1 MAPKVR
7 QQVEAVSL
15 GPQVREGE
23 IVFGVAHIYAS
34 FNDTFVHVT
43 DLSGRET
50 IMRVTGGMKVKADRD
65 ESSPYAA
72 MLAAQDVAARCK
84 ELGIGALHIKLRA
97 TGGTKTRTPG
107 PGAQSALRALARSGM
122 KIGRIEDVTPIPT
135 DCTRRKCGR
144 RGRIAP
150 AMECLGRPAQI
161 ASRLGITDMKQVRES
176 SAKSLGVERA
186 RGGARGASEELPAAC
201 RSGNEDA
208 VKAFLQKVVG
218 PRGLSDCEEA
228 LFDVYGE
235 SVLHHAVHGSHIEV
249 AHLLLDVG
257 LVQVD
262 IPNARNETAL
272 AIACRKGDAS
282 MASFLLKADANPN
295 CADSNGLTPFLA
307 AVLGGANSDFLEM
320 LLAASVRSSCV
331 EAEFYDDVAI
341 GWNELFEET
350 APAAGRVRESPS
362 GLPVPPLPAKRKT
375 RPPPYLRMGGGK
387 KNAIEHGIKFARW
400 VGTQTPLW
408 RDRQEAV
415 SKFAAARRSMEKPPE
430 RLLRCNSRDP
440 SPSLSSDEV
449 KALKASP
456 SPKVLVASAFAAA
469 EQGQEFDCARH
480 IWSLKTLPRGPDVRK
495 AVDAPC
501 DDLRTTLLQ
510 KVAAKGFER
519 PLSYLLDMAA
529 NVMHKDADGRTAL
542 HMAAGQDKED
552 IAKMLLS
559 RGHAHVNARDKDGKT
574 PLHVAL
580 AGGQRNSEKV
590 AKVLLRFGADAQV
603 VQAQVQGLS
612 EEFQAWMDRHVQ
624 RQEHLAK
631 RAGKINWNRRVKALG
646 TFLPAH
652 VVAPKL
658 VLTPVGYCPVE
669 EDGKQVQLKRG
680 IRYAKKR
687 RGPSEPRGRER
698 LRFCPINQI
707 RKPAEIVDLELDQL
721 RSQLGAEHG
730 RRRKE
735 MRQLRRLRR
744 RCRLQPHE
752 DLDEVEER
760 LGVGKLSLEPLGS
773 EGLRSARSPRRPDPP
788 KLRCQGLRARRGNAL
803 HARSARMQCLRDDML
818 ARLTHGAPTCNMP
831 VETSVSFIASVPSRF
846 PVLGLTQF
854 HLALSGNLKLMKW
867 LTSHAVELDLQT
879 EHGTSALML
888 ASKRGLAEGVALLL
902 AAKANPNLSDKAG
915 CSALMQAVGR
925 PEVTGL
931 LLEGGASVDLVDSAG
946 RNALFHAVISG
957 EVPAVEA
964 VLARGGRI
972 NILDEDGRSPL
983 YQACLMG
990 AATLAKLLLAAGA
1003 DSNLAGRAAPV
1014 RPASE
1019 EENED
1024 GAARVLLEE
1033 SRTCLQVCA
1042 MLAHNEL
1049 MLCLL
1054 EHSADINAAP
1064 GSLGWSALHLCS
1076 AVSNQEGAELLLSRG
1091 ASALLED
1098 VEGNTAKRLAERAG
1112 NDLLVELLSEVQQI
1126 PEGVPSTPARRK
1138 QMMKGQLPPL
1148 TNSAAETEAPED
1160 QELLEAFRE
1169 EWEPREAMDSL
1180 LDRVFGPMVH
1190 DAMLC
1195 EQWRDRLE
1203 AHTYVH
1209 QNFAQVN
1216 TNAADLVRAVS
1227 EATRIAAKDKMPK
1240 VFHAALATLEELL
1253 SDARIDEISTED
1265 FLGMLRFEED
1275 TENLVAVLLD
1285 KTDVGGGSSKATSPQ
1300 QAAATALCSC
1310 VLHGRVPLDEAAWPL
1325 LSRIAERLRSIQG
1338 SKDRSEQAKT
1348 PKCLAANLKLLGR
1361 MLNAFGLQQ
1370 SGLFRRAIVLPLL
1383 LLACSAEH
1391 SKVRA
1396 ASGDCLL
1403 QLLALSGG
1411 MEERL
1416 WSLLPPK
1423 ARKRIES
1430 LASGHEGIALLSA
1443 VACDEDAA
1451 AKEDIVADDSR
1462 AGSFICASEL
1472 NQQVWASLQAG
1483 QAEIA
1488 RPPAAPT
1495 DGSEQ
1500 AGADDGA
1507 AEAFGQSFSSK
1518 NWQERAESISKLAS
1532 ELLTAGSGVKCL
1544 ADAEGA
1550 GATGPLLSQYVLSG
1564 LRISMLQAQLSALL
1578 SDTVTAVFVGAAD
1591 LLRLICS
1598 HVPLYIAPLFLEP
1611 LLPQLFARLLDT
1623 SQKVRQKAVETTLE
1637 VGALHGNALSEMVV
1651 QCVASGSAWTCAS
1664 QTAVDRNGSDR
1675 SAGPRLQ
1682 LLGQMVKR
1690 VQDRAS
1696 GWSSETWNA
1705 LAEYALKAS
1714 ENKSAE
1720 VRKEAANLLNGMAQV
1735 EGQAAEIA
1743 EAALAQLKAMA
1754 DEKARQKMRP
1764 GTGVRPLTGTRV
1776 GTAGSRPSTG
1786 AQSNLGGTGKLSN
1799 MGSTGGFTLT
1809 MNSSGRL
1816 STANRSRGTGSS
1828 FRPGTG
1834 RRPGTGMSRAT
1845 MEDES
1850 DNSVHSEAPAVEAE
1864 PGPGGFDEACGAS
1877 LRRSFASLF
1886 MPSTT
1891 AP

>member
-1 MAPKVR
+1 MLVRYPCSFMA
-7 QQVEAVSL
+7 
-15 GPQVREGE
+15 
-23 IVFGVAHIYAS
+23 I
-34 FNDTFVHVT
+34 
-43 DLSGRET
+43 
-50 IMRVTGGMKVKADRD
+50 
-65 ESSPYAA
+65 
-72 MLAAQDVAARCK
+72 
-84 ELGIGALHIKLRA
+84 
-97 TGGTKTRTPG
+97 
-107 PGAQSALRALARSGM
+107 
-122 KIGRIEDVTPIPT
+122 
-135 DCTRRKCGR
+135 
-144 RGRIAP
+144 
-150 AMECLGRPAQI
+150 
-161 ASRLGITDMKQVRES
+161 
-176 SAKSLGVERA
+176 
-186 RGGARGASEELPAAC
+186 
-201 RSGNEDA
+201 
-208 VKAFLQKVVG
+208 
-218 PRGLSDCEEA
+218 
-228 LFDVYGE
+228 
-235 SVLHHAVHGSHIEV
+235 
-249 AHLLLDVG
+249 
-257 LVQVD
+257 
-262 IPNARNETAL
+262 
-272 AIACRKGDAS
+272 
-282 MASFLLKADANPN
+282 
-295 CADSNGLTPFLA
+295 
-307 AVLGGANSDFLEM
+307 
-320 LLAASVRSSCV
+320 
-331 EAEFYDDVAI
+331 
-341 GWNELFEET
+341 
-350 APAAGRVRESPS
+350 
-362 GLPVPPLPAKRKT
+362 
-375 RPPPYLRMGGGK
+375 
-387 KNAIEHGIKFARW
+387 
-400 VGTQTPLW
+400 
-408 RDRQEAV
+408 
-415 SKFAAARRSMEKPPE
+415 
-430 RLLRCNSRDP
+430 
-440 SPSLSSDEV
+440 
-449 KALKASP
+449 
-456 SPKVLVASAFAAA
+456 
-469 EQGQEFDCARH
+469 
-480 IWSLKTLPRGPDVRK
+480 
-495 AVDAPC
+495 
-501 DDLRTTLLQ
+501 
-510 KVAAKGFER
+510 
-519 PLSYLLDMAA
+519 
-529 NVMHKDADGRTAL
+529 
-542 HMAAGQDKED
+542 
-552 IAKMLLS
+552 
-559 RGHAHVNARDKDGKT
+559 
-574 PLHVAL
+574 
-580 AGGQRNSEKV
+580 
-590 AKVLLRFGADAQV
+590 
-603 VQAQVQGLS
+603 
-612 EEFQAWMDRHVQ
+612 
-624 RQEHLAK
+624 
-631 RAGKINWNRRVKALG
+631 
-646 TFLPAH
+646 
-652 VVAPKL
+652 
-658 VLTPVGYCPVE
+658 
-669 EDGKQVQLKRG
+669 
-680 IRYAKKR
+680 
-687 RGPSEPRGRER
+687 
-698 LRFCPINQI
+698 
-707 RKPAEIVDLELDQL
+707 
-721 RSQLGAEHG
+721 
-730 RRRKE
+730 
-735 MRQLRRLRR
+735 
-744 RCRLQPHE
+744 
-752 DLDEVEER
+752 
-760 LGVGKLSLEPLGS
+760 
-773 EGLRSARSPRRPDPP
+773 
-788 KLRCQGLRARRGNAL
+788 
-803 HARSARMQCLRDDML
+803 
-818 ARLTHGAPTCNMP
+818 
-831 VETSVSFIASVPSRF
+831 VPSF
-846 PVLGLTQF
+846 PGLTQF
-854 HLALSGNLKLMKW
+854 HLALSGNLQLMKW

-915 CSALMQAVGR
+915 CSALMQAVAR

-990 AATLAKLLLAAGA
+990 AAILAKLLLAAGA
-1003 DSNLAGRAAPV
+1003 DSNLAGRASPV
-1014 RPASE
+1014 RPVSE
-1019 EENED
+1019 EEHED
-1024 GAARVLLEE
+1024 SAARVLLDE

-1054 EHSADINAAP
+1054 EHGADINAAP

-1112 NDLLVELLSEVQQI
+1112 NDLLVELLSEVQQL

-1169 EWEPREAMDSL
+1169 EWEPREATDSL
-1180 LDRVFGPMVH
+1180 LDCVFGPMVH

-1209 QNFAQVN
+1209 QNFAQVKADA
-1216 TNAADLVRAVS
+1216 TDLVRAVS

-1240 VFHAALATLEELL
+1240 VFHAALGTLEELL
-1253 SDARIDEISTED
+1253 SDARIDDIGTED
-1265 FLGMLRFEED
+1265 FPKLLHFED
-1275 TENLVAVLLD
+1275 PDPENLVAVLLD

-1338 SKDRSEQAKT
+1338 TKDRSEQAKT

-1383 LLACSAEH
+1383 LLACSTEH

-1430 LASGHEGIALLSA
+1430 LASGHEGIALSSA

-1451 AKEDIVADDSR
+1451 AKEDIVAEDSR

-1483 QAEIA
+1483 QEVAETA

-1507 AEAFGQSFSSK
+1507 AEAFSQSFSSK
-1518 NWQERAESISKLAS
+1518 SWQERAESISKLAS
-1532 ELLTAGSGVKCL
+1532 ELQTAGSGVKCL
-1544 ADAEGA
+1544 ADADGA

-1564 LRISMLQAQLSALL
+1564 LRISMLQAQLLALL

-1764 GTGVRPLTGTRV
+1764 GTGVRPLTGTRL

-1864 PGPGGFDEACGAS
+1864 PGPGGFDEGVKFFNVKSSACGGADEVPELAEGEAALKEARIFVRAHLCACPRFELRTRLLAS
-1877 LRRSFASLF
+1877 GPALVVLEILQCLLGFIQGQSLLRGVAMAALGRVTKEDFPEAFYTRWITLLKAIAEQDRDDLALAARAHLRVY
-1886 MPSTT
+1886 
-1891 AP
+1891 APHLPVDIVIAVAPKATWLS